1 MYLFMHKSILLTWI
15 DPTGLIVMY
24 APYSDAVI
32 ASQVHCI
39 AWILSHCI
47 QHLLEFSRYKK
58 SEQPLSMCFDITCH
72 AVISVMHAFSCTC
85 MTQRMLMFGYICLIF
100 FWLFTCCSAFFCD
113 TAQQATSFSSQ
124 QRWLGKTNFVE
135 VRSFCH
141 LFRSFDRM
149 WTLLVLGL
157 QVYFISLMNG
167 SMHLGLLS

>member
-100 FWLFTCCSAFFCD
+100 F
-113 TAQQATSFSSQ
+113 
-124 QRWLGKTNFVE
+124 
-135 VRSFCH
+135 
-141 LFRSFDRM
+141 FDC
-149 WTLLVLGL
+149 LLVALHFFVILHSKL
-157 QVYFISLMNG
+157 QVSVLNRDGWERQILLRSVLFVISSEALIGCGHSLCLG
-167 SMHLGLLS
+167 SRFTLYL